1 MSKRNNNNTRR
12 RRGRRASSTRR
23 RRGGGIASTVSVP
36 LREAIGALKNVG
48 TTGANVVIK
57 VPTKAWKAVG
67 NLGKGAFVNVANGA
81 NSIVRST
88 ANHLNSA
95 LSFKSKSRRGRRA
108 SRRSRRSRRAGRR

>member
-1 MSKRNNNNTRR
+1 MPKHNNNNKTRR
-12 RRGRRASSTRR
+12 HRRGRRSSSTR

-108 SRRSRRSRRAGRR
+108 SRKSRRAGRR